1 MNRFE
6 EKVAKFFASQA
17 VNIVLLII
25 VAVYALSGLIN
36 IQETGK
42 TPLEILASGFIA
54 LILAWSIS
62 TLLGQKGI
70 VSGQRSDTYK
80 ATLVEYGNKVS
91 SVDGH
96 TDEFEK
102 FCEEQ
107 KAYEKEKIQRSIIA
121 AAGLKWDKV
130 FIEGQFVEPK
140 TLANKEHRKAIKRAI
155 LARVYNMEAG
165 YILGGME
172 QELKSVKDETIV
184 SFQTQES
191 FKTGFL
197 KVMNSVI
204 FGIYSIQLMQDFN
217 WAAVIW
223 KMLEVSVWMGFGYM
237 SFFTNYDFV
246 IEKYRKQIISKINL
260 IVKFNDIIKKNPK
273 KYLEEIKTNERKLTD
288 STSGN

>member
-1 MNRFE
+1 MNKFE
-6 EKVAKFFASQA
+6 EKVARFFASQA
-17 VNIVLLII
+17 VNIILFII
-25 VAVYALSGLIN
+25 VSVYALSGLIN

-54 LILAWSIS
+54 LVLAWSIS

-70 VSGQRSDTYK
+70 VNGQRSDIYK
-80 ATLVEYGNKVS
+80 ATLIEYGNKVS

-107 KAYEKEKIQRSIIA
+107 KAYEKDKIQRSLIA
-121 AAGLKWDKV
+121 SAGLKWDKV
-130 FIEGQFVEPK
+130 FVDGQFVIPNN
-140 TLANKEHRKAIKRAI
+140 LQKEQIIAIKKAVK
-155 LARVYNMEAG
+155 AKVYNMEAG

-172 QELKSVKDETIV
+172 QEFRSTKDETIS
-184 SFQTQES
+184 SFQVKES
-191 FKTGFL
+191 TRMGLL
-197 KVMNSVI
+197 KVLNSVI
-204 FGIYSIQLMQDFN
+204 FGIYSIQIMQDFN

-237 SFFTNYDFV
+237 SFFTNYEFV

-260 IVKFNDIIKKNPK
+260 IVKFNDIIKKNPNK
-273 KYLEEIKTNERKLTD
+273 FIEEIKTNERKLTD

>member
-1 MNRFE
+1 M
-6 EKVAKFFASQA
+6 VSS
-17 VNIVLLII
+17 L
-25 VAVYALSGLIN
+25 
-36 IQETGK
+36 
-42 TPLEILASGFIA
+42 
-54 LILAWSIS
+54 
-62 TLLGQKGI
+62 TLL
-70 VSGQRSDTYK
+70 
-80 ATLVEYGNKVS
+80 S
-91 SVDGH
+91 S
-96 TDEFEK
+96 
-102 FCEEQ
+102 C
-107 KAYEKEKIQRSIIA
+107 
-121 AAGLKWDKV
+121 
-130 FIEGQFVEPK
+130 
-140 TLANKEHRKAIKRAI
+140 
-155 LARVYNMEAG
+155 

>member
-1 MNRFE
+1 MNKFE
-6 EKVAKFFASQA
+6 EKVARFFASQA
-17 VNIVLLII
+17 VNIILLII
-25 VAVYALSGLIN
+25 VSVYALSGLIN

-54 LILAWSIS
+54 LVLAWSIS

-70 VSGQRSDTYK
+70 VSGQRSDIYK
-80 ATLVEYGNKVS
+80 ATLLEYGNKVS

-107 KAYEKEKIQRSIIA
+107 KAYEKDKIQRSIIA
-121 AAGLKWDKV
+121 NAGLKWDKV
-130 FIEGQFVEPK
+130 FVDGQFVIPNN
-140 TLANKEHRKAIKRAI
+140 LQKEQIIAIKKAVK
-155 LARVYNMEAG
+155 AKVYNMEAG

-172 QELKSVKDETIV
+172 QEFRSTKDETIS
-184 SFQTQES
+184 SFQVKES
-191 FKTGFL
+191 TRMGLL
-197 KVMNSVI
+197 KVLNSVI
-204 FGIYSIQLMQDFN
+204 FGIYSIQIMQDFN

-237 SFFTNYDFV
+237 SFFTNYEFV

-260 IVKFNDIIKKNPK
+260 IVKFNDIIKKNPN
-273 KYLEEIKTNERKLTD
+273 KYIEEIKTNERRLTD

>member
-1 MNRFE
+1 MNKFE
-6 EKVAKFFASQA
+6 DKVARFFASQA
-17 VNIVLLII
+17 INIILII
-25 VAVYALSGLIN
+25 IVGVYALSGLIN

-54 LILAWSIS
+54 MVLAWSIS

-70 VSGQRSDTYK
+70 LSGQRSDIYNK
-80 ATLVEYGNKVS
+80 TLVEYGNKVAS
-91 SVDGH
+91 IDGH

-130 FIEGQFVEPK
+130 FVDGQFIISKDLDKDE
-140 TLANKEHRKAIKRAI
+140 RKAIKRAI
-155 LARVYNMEAG
+155 RARVYNMEAG

-172 QELKSVKDETIV
+172 QELRSVKDDTLS
-184 SFQTQES
+184 SFQIKES
-191 FKTGFL
+191 TRTGFL
-197 KVMNSVI
+197 KVINSVI
-204 FGIYSIQLMQDFN
+204 FGIYSIQIMQDFN

-223 KMLEVSVWMGFGYM
+223 KMLEVAVWMGFGYM
-237 SFFTNYDFV
+237 SFFTNYEFV
-246 IEKYRKQIISKINL
+246 IDKYRKQIISKINL
-260 IVKFNDIIKKNPK
+260 IIKFNDIIKKNPK
-273 KYLEEIKTNERKLTD
+273 KYIEEIITNERKLTD

>member
-6 EKVAKFFASQA
+6 EKVARFFASQA
-17 VNIVLLII
+17 VNIVLLLI
-25 VAVYALSGLIN
+25 VGVYALSGLIN

-70 VSGQRSDTYK
+70 ASGQRSDTYK
-80 ATLVEYGNKVS
+80 ATLIEYGNKVS

-96 TDEFEK
+96 TDEFER

-107 KAYEKEKIQRSIIA
+107 KAYEKEKIQRSVIS
-121 AAGLKWDKV
+121 AAGLKWEKV
-130 FIEGQFVEPK
+130 FVDGQFVEPR
-140 TLANKEHRKAIKRAI
+140 TLKNKDHRIAVKKAIRAK
-155 LARVYNMEAG
+155 VYNMEAG

-172 QELKSVKDETIV
+172 QELKSEKDETIS
-184 SFQTQES
+184 SFQVQES

-197 KVMNSVI
+197 KVVNSVI

-223 KMLEVSVWMGFGYM
+223 KLLEVSVWMGFGYM
-237 SFFTNYDFV
+237 SFFTNYEFI

-260 IVKFNDIIKKNPK
+260 IIKFNDIIKKNPN
-273 KYLEEIKTNERKLTD
+273 KYIEEIKTNE
-288 STSGN
+288 

>member
-1 MNRFE
+1 MNKFE
-6 EKVAKFFASQA
+6 EKVARFFASQA
-17 VNIVLLII
+17 VNIILLII
-25 VAVYALSGLIN
+25 VSVYALSGLIN

-70 VSGQRSDTYK
+70 VSGQRSDIYK
-80 ATLVEYGNKVS
+80 ATLLEYGNKVS

-107 KAYEKEKIQRSIIA
+107 KAYEKDKIQRSLIA
-121 AAGLKWDKV
+121 SAGLKWDKV
-130 FIEGQFVEPK
+130 FVDGQFVIPNN
-140 TLANKEHRKAIKRAI
+140 LQKEQIIAIKKAVK
-155 LARVYNMEAG
+155 AKVYNMEAG

-172 QELKSVKDETIV
+172 QEFRSTKDETIS
-184 SFQTQES
+184 SFQVKES
-191 FKTGFL
+191 TRMGLL
-197 KVMNSVI
+197 KVLNSVI
-204 FGIYSIQLMQDFN
+204 FGIYSIQIMQDFN

-237 SFFTNYDFV
+237 SFFTNYEFV

-260 IVKFNDIIKKNPK
+260 IVKFNDIIKKNPNK
-273 KYLEEIKTNERKLTD
+273 FIEEIKTNERKLTD